1 MKIYAIWTQSHEDI
15 YGYETPMYLYLRDA
29 EAKMKEMMDD
39 SIAKGNKQF
48 KEWHNGF
55 ANSEFNIEIEEI
67 DVYEGEQLT
76 I

>member
-1 MKIYAIWTQSHEDI
+1 MKIYAIWKQSFQDI

-29 EAKMKEMMDD
+29 EANMKHIMDN
-39 SIAKGNKQF
+39 STAQGNGQF
-48 KEWHNGF
+48 KEWKNGF
-55 ANSEFNIEIEEI
+55 ANSDFNICIDEI